1 MRLGQNPA
9 HYKLDGDVYG
19 RTIDERIEQICKR
32 DIDLLQDTRLLLSE
46 NRLKSTEFGNAM
58 ARYYVTFETMRIL
71 LSLPPKAKMSEIVC
85 KPPSPGEV
93 YLPSQISVLVQ
104 AEEFREVRFRSG
116 EKSLYKTINAA
127 SGIKFPIQV
136 DIAQS
141 AQKRSIILQA
151 ELGGVD
157 FPADEQ
163 YAKHKRQ
170 YLQDK
175 ALLFSHIHRLIRCVI
190 DCQIHLQDGPATRNA
205 LELARSLGAR
215 VWDNS
220 PLQMKQVPSL
230 GPVAV
235 RKLVT
240 ASINNLET
248 LEATEAYR
256 INMILSKQ
264 PGFGEKLLS
273 LLKSFPKLRVSVKS
287 MGSVCSSTSV
297 NRSCAKR
304 FRTSSLANPPSL
316 ESKLK
321 SVL

>member
-9 HYKLDGDVYG
+9 HYKLDGDVVG
-19 RTIDERIEQICKR
+19 RSLEERIEQICKR
-32 DIDLLQDTRLLLSE
+32 DIDLLQDTRLLASE

-71 LSLPPKAKMSEIVC
+71 LSLPPRAKMSEIVC
-85 KPPSPGEV
+85 EHSFAEEM
-93 YLPSQISVLVQ
+93 YLLLQISVLVQ

-116 EKSLYKTINAA
+116 EKTLYKTLNSA
-127 SGIKFPIQV
+127 SGIKFPIQI

-141 AQKRSIILQA
+141 AQKRSIIIQA

-163 YAKHKRQ
+163 SGKHKRQ
-170 YLQDK
+170 YMQDK
-175 ALLFSHIHRLIRCVI
+175 AILFSHIHRLIRCVV
-190 DCQIHLQDGPATRNA
+190 DCQIYLQDGPATRHA

-240 ASINNLET
+240 ASINSLEA
-248 LEATEAYR
+248 LEATEVYR

-264 PGFGEKLLS
+264 PGFGEKILG

-287 MGSVCSSTSV
+287 MGSVCSYISI
-297 NRSCAKR
+297 NKSCAN
-304 FRTSSLANPPSL
+304 SI
-316 ESKLK
+316 
-321 SVL
+321 